1 MITIIPNWH
10 PIFVH
15 FTVAI
20 LVITGLTQLIL
31 WFFNDKL
38 KLAGVIFA
46 QKWLVILGSL
56 AILATIATGLLA
68 YYSVAHDTP
77 SHLAMTDHRNWAL
90 TTAAIFLIGTIL
102 FYLRPKSRQSLAG
115 SCFVAAFLLVS
126 ITAFKGG
133 ELVYR
138 HGLGVMSLPQVSG
151 EGHDH
156 EHPDGGHEQAA
167 KQIDTGDN
175 ESASHQHEAQQV
187 VEKAS
192 NKTEREHG
200 GDDHEHGTQDPLPAE
215 TTEPAEHEHSHDQT
229 EGHHQQQSSEMF
241 SGLNSE
247 AAKTV
252 IAFHAAINS
261 GDAVQAR
268 MLLDDAVVIFEGG
281 GVERSADQYASHH
294 MKSDMAFLAKMK
306 ITTKEHQVNT
316 MADMA
321 VSMARSNIHG
331 VYKNKKIDID
341 SMETMVLKKTN
352 GDWRIVHIHWSN

>member
-20 LVITGLTQLIL
+20 LVITGLLQLIL

-38 KLAGVIFA
+38 KLAGVIFV

-90 TTAAIFLIGTIL
+90 TTAVIFLIGAIL
-102 FYLRPKSRQSLAG
+102 FYLQPGRRQLLAG

-156 EHPDGGHEQAA
+156 EHPDGGHEQVD
-167 KQIDTGDN
+167 KQTDAG
-175 ESASHQHEAQQV
+175 ESASHQHDAKPAGE
-187 VEKAS
+187 ETS
-192 NKTEREHG
+192 NKTE
-200 GDDHEHGTQDPLPAE
+200 HEHSDNGHEHTSQDPLPAE
-215 TTEPAEHEHSHDQT
+215 TIKPAEHEHSHDQT
-229 EGHHQQQSSEMF
+229 EGHHQQVSSEMF

-294 MKSDMAFLAKMK
+294 MKSDMAFLANMK
-306 ITTKEHQVNT
+306 ITSQEHQVKT
-316 MADMA
+316 MTDMA
-321 VSMARSNIHG
+321 ISIARNNIQG
-331 VYKNKKIDID
+331 MYKDKNIDIN
-341 SMETMVLKKTN
+341 SMETIVLKKTDGN
-352 GDWRIVHIHWSN
+352 WRIIHIHWSN